1 MTADTFNKANIA
13 YESSF
18 LTGASLNPTFRPQG
32 MNLIVTVGNG
42 AYKALNLKMIQPQGK
57 VSAPL
62 FSKSY

>member
-1 MTADTFNKANIA
+1 MNKANIA

-57 VSAPL
+57 VSTPL